1 MISQFQHKESLNRQE
16 LKQRAQT
23 IYDYPVGFFRL
34 RKLVLVNWSYKM
46 LLEN

>member
-1 MISQFQHKESLNRQE
+1 MISQFQYKESLNRQE

-23 IYDYPVGFFRL
+23 IGGCPVGFFRL
-34 RKLVLVNWSYKM
+34 RKLVLENWSYEM